1 VSAEEIAKLAPAK
14 RGFTLVFV
22 GRVVRE
28 KALETLVRAVSLAK
42 ARVPGLALWIVG
54 GGAARGELEALAAE
68 LGVSG
73 DVTFWG
79 QQTQTA
85 PFFSAADAF
94 VMSSISEGLPMSLLQ
109 SMSLGTPA
117 ILTDVDGMGEVLRL
131 TQSGLLV
138 PVGDAAA
145 FAEAIVRL
153 AGDEA
158 LRAELS
164 RRALEAYRTRFTV
177 ETMAAGY
184 MELYRGRV
192 GVRAGLA

>member
-1 VSAEEIAKLAPAK
+1 
-14 RGFTLVFV
+14 
-22 GRVVRE
+22 
-28 KALETLVRAVSLAK
+28 
-42 ARVPGLALWIVG
+42 
-54 GGAARGELEALAAE
+54 
-68 LGVSG
+68 
-73 DVTFWG
+73 
-79 QQTQTA
+79 
-85 PFFSAADAF
+85 
-94 VMSSISEGLPMSLLQ
+94 MSLLQ

-158 LRAELS
+158 QRLDLS

-177 ETMAAGY
+177 EKMAQGY

-192 GVRAGLA
+192 GV

>member
-1 VSAEEIAKLAPAK
+1 
-14 RGFTLVFV
+14 
-22 GRVVRE
+22 
-28 KALETLVRAVSLAK
+28 
-42 ARVPGLALWIVG
+42 
-54 GGAARGELEALAAE
+54 
-68 LGVSG
+68 
-73 DVTFWG
+73 
-79 QQTQTA
+79 
-85 PFFSAADAF
+85 
-94 VMSSISEGLPMSLLQ
+94 MSLLQ

-153 AGDEA
+153 AGDDA

-164 RRALEAYRTRFTV
+164 RRALEAYRTRFTI
-177 ETMAAGY
+177 EKMAEGY

-192 GVRAGLA
+192 GSRSPR

>member
-1 VSAEEIAKLAPAK
+1 
-14 RGFTLVFV
+14 
-22 GRVVRE
+22 
-28 KALETLVRAVSLAK
+28 
-42 ARVPGLALWIVG
+42 
-54 GGAARGELEALAAE
+54 
-68 LGVSG
+68 
-73 DVTFWG
+73 
-79 QQTQTA
+79 
-85 PFFSAADAF
+85 
-94 VMSSISEGLPMSLLQ
+94 MSSISEGLPMSLLQ

-145 FAEAIVRL
+145 FAEAIVKL
-153 AGDEA
+153 AGDEG

-164 RRALEAYRTRFTV
+164 RRALEAYETRFTI

-192 GVRAGLA
+192 DYR